1 MSSSLSVEG
10 ATLYTDQ
17 AVNTTFSKRK
27 KTLTARCV
35 GLFLASI
42 RRQRVSRTCFAVPF
56 TQIHTPPPLFP
67 FSFRGRGIRIDVFAL
82 TFRSFP
88 NPPSSP
94 LFVSLFFVAA
104 ATPLLPP
111 DLIPRGRGIGAPP
124 SRRPSNP
131 TRSKEAG
138 GKGEGRRGG
147 LRGAS
152 LLLSE
157 RCSDYPPRQR
167 QRKERKSR
175 EKEAPLLLL
184 PSLRV

>member
-1 MSSSLSVEG
+1 M
-10 ATLYTDQ
+10 
-17 AVNTTFSKRK
+17 
-27 KTLTARCV
+27 CV

-42 RRQRVSRTCFAVPF
+42 RRQRVSRTCFVVPF

-104 ATPLLPP
+104 ATPFLAPG
-111 DLIPRGRGIGAPP
+111 LIPRGRGIGAPP

-147 LRGAS
+147 GLRGVS

-175 EKEAPLLLL
+175 EKEAPLLLF
-184 PSLRV
+184 PSLHV

>member
-1 MSSSLSVEG
+1 M
-10 ATLYTDQ
+10 
-17 AVNTTFSKRK
+17 
-27 KTLTARCV
+27 CV

-42 RRQRVSRTCFAVPF
+42 RRQRVSRTCFVVPF

-104 ATPLLPP
+104 ATPFLAPG
-111 DLIPRGRGIGAPP
+111 LIPRGRGIGAPP

-147 LRGAS
+147 PAWCFTFAFRKVLRLPSTTTATKG
-152 LLLSE
+152 E
-157 RCSDYPPRQR
+157 EKPR
-167 QRKERKSR
+167 KGSAI
-175 EKEAPLLLL
+175 APL
-184 PSLRV
+184 SLSACLTVRKKKKRRKRKRKKGGERSRS